1 MYTAIGNPDVDR
13 LLESLFDDDETASEE
28 ISAIIAPRFNFNG
41 EKPQGTRRIVG
52 LIDKHVLWSFL
63 MDPFAKELLV
73 QVVVDDVASQVNAML
88 ATYIPGNGKE
98 IENKRARVKREF
110 AAFLSQTGEWAHRFN
125 SPPPPAMS
133 LEEAKK
139 AQATLTVKNVSDWVK
154 ATGGHEAR
162 IQWFEA
168 WAPRSELYLLV
179 AKPLLSIRATGSIDT
194 ERIAK
199 PLKRYIKTKERNR
212 LSDERAEICLRAG
225 INLRNLRAARQS
237 LGI

>member
-1 MYTAIGNPDVDR
+1 M
-13 LLESLFDDDETASEE
+13 
-28 ISAIIAPRFNFNG
+28 
-41 EKPQGTRRIVG
+41 VG
-52 LIDKHVLWSFL
+52 HRPFYLWQR
-63 MDPFAKELLV
+63 K
-73 QVVVDDVASQVNAML
+73 
-88 ATYIPGNGKE
+88 
-98 IENKRARVKREF
+98 NKRARVKREF
-110 AAFLSQTGEWAHRFN
+110 AAFLSQTGDWTHRFN
-125 SPPPPAMS
+125 RPPPP
-133 LEEAKK
+133 AKK
-139 AQATLTVKNVSDWVK
+139 AQATLTVKGVSDWVK
-154 ATGGHEAR
+154 STGGHEAR